1 MRIVVVGLVDIFL
14 LLPVVSYNVAR
25 RLKKYNVARRRVVQ
39 PNFMVL
45 TDHLQNVK
53 VAGGLDA
60 KVVGDL
66 KDESNLPM

>member
-14 LLPVVSYNVAR
+14 LLAVVSYNVAR